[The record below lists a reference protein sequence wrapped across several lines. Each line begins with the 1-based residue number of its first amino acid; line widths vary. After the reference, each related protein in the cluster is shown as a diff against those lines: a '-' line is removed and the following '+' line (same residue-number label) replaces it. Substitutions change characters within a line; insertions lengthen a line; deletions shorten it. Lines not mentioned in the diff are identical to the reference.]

1 MVAIDT
7 STQSAMARIRRPR
20 RIRNQQKPESL
31 HSFRSITQALG
42 CFVGLIGVVVII
54 AWRQQP
60 QSADTSSE
68 PNVAT
73 ANHQHDHR
81 VFTNPKDVPLD
92 VIADL
97 DAILV
102 LGGGAPKAIDSPPD
116 YVQRRCDDASI
127 IVQMYSQIA
136 AATGRIGYRK
146 KKHEP
151 SKQDVILTAGNNDEQ
166 QYTAKIGA
174 KTTAASG
181 ELSRLPIICLSAGTA
196 HVPQLLG
203 KDGLPIWESTSCAA
217 YLANKHKLSRNVYVE
232 TTSYDTIGNA
242 FFTRTSFT
250 DINQW
255 KNLLVVTNEFH
266 MDRTIEIFDWIFTGL
281 DNDNDNIRGQKRK
294 YSQYQHPYQLYYLSS
309 PNVGLSAKAI
319 EARHEKEIQST
330 KMVRE
335 LLAPQYK
342 TLSQVHWF
350 LTHEHSLYT
359 SNKLVERGRGR
370 TDAADSKASDM
381 VKQSY
386 GGG

>member
-1 MVAIDT
+1 M
-7 STQSAMARIRRPR
+7 PGK
-20 RIRNQQKPESL
+20 N
-31 HSFRSITQALG
+31 
-42 CFVGLIGVVVII
+42 
-54 AWRQQP
+54 
-60 QSADTSSE
+60 
-68 PNVAT
+68 
-73 ANHQHDHR
+73 
-81 VFTNPKDVPLD
+81 
-92 VIADL
+92 
-97 DAILV
+97 
-102 LGGGAPKAIDSPPD
+102 
-116 YVQRRCDDASI
+116 
-127 IVQMYSQIA
+127 
-136 AATGRIGYRK
+136 
-146 KKHEP
+146 
-151 SKQDVILTAGNNDEQ
+151 
-166 QYTAKIGA
+166 
-174 KTTAASG
+174 
-181 ELSRLPIICLSAGTA
+181 CLSAGTA